1 MYIDVHLEVLF
12 FCYRDIKDTTVGSL
26 SQRITNQL
34 QGLRGLHSQLT
45 DIGKYLTEVGN
56 GSLPINH
63 AVIYQLQ
70 DVFNLLPDI
79 NLQEFVKAMYVNTND
94 QHLVLYL
101 SALIRS
107 TIALHNLINNKI
119 QNRDA
124 EKNENAKKDEK
135 KKEDKEKDKDKDS
148 KEGKGD
154 AKDKKE
160 DSKDKD
166 KKEAAAKK

>member
-1 MYIDVHLEVLF
+1 MTNHTIYID
-12 FCYRDIKDTTVGSL
+12 RDIKDTTVGSL

-34 QGLRGLHSQLT
+34 QGLKGLHSQLD
-45 DIGKYLTEVGN
+45 DIHNYLQKVTSGQ
-56 GSLPINH
+56 LPINH
-63 AVIYQLQ
+63 AIIYQLQ

-79 NLQEFVKAMYVNTND
+79 NLLHFVKAMYVNTND

-124 EKNENAKKDEK
+124 EKNEGKKDDGKDK
-135 KKEDKEKDKDKDS
+135 KKEGDKDKDS
-148 KEGKGD
+148 DKGKGD
-154 AKDKKE
+154 GKDKE
-160 DSKDKD
+160 SKDDKAKSGD
-166 KKEAAAKK
+166 KKEAAKK

>member
-1 MYIDVHLEVLF
+1 MSLDVPF
-12 FCYRDIKDTTVGSL
+12 FVSCRDIKDTTVGSL

-34 QGLRGLHSQLT
+34 QGLRGLHSQLN
-45 DIGKYLTEVGN
+45 DIHSYLQKVT
-56 GSLPINH
+56 SDQLPINH

-79 NLQEFVKAMYVNTND
+79 NFQEFVKAVYVSTND

-107 TIALHNLINNKI
+107 IIALHNLINNKI

-124 EKNENAKKDEK
+124 EKNEGK
-135 KKEDKEKDKDKDS
+135 KKEDDKDK
-148 KEGKGD
+148 KKEEGKGD
-154 AKDKKE
+154 AKDNSKKE
-160 DSKDKD
+160 DTKDKSDAKDKSD
-166 KKEAAAKK
+166 KKEAANKKWG

>member
-1 MYIDVHLEVLF
+1 MVL
-12 FCYRDIKDTTVGSL
+12 CRDIKDTTVGSL

-34 QGLRGLHSQLT
+34 QGLKGLHSQLH
-45 DIGKYLTEVGN
+45 DIHSYLQKVSSGQ
-56 GSLPINH
+56 LPINH

-70 DVFNLLPDI
+70 DVFNLLPDVK
-79 NLQEFVKAMYVNTND
+79 LHEFVKAAYINTND

-124 EKNENAKKDEK
+124 EKNEGKKDDKEK
-135 KKEDKEKDKDKDS
+135 KKDGEKDSDKA
-148 KEGKGD
+148 KGD

-160 DSKDKD
+160 DVKDKND
-166 KKEAAAKK
+166 KKESAKK